1 MEQKLLALRGNI
13 LLALLVWAA
22 ADEL

>member
-22 ADEL
+22 ANEL